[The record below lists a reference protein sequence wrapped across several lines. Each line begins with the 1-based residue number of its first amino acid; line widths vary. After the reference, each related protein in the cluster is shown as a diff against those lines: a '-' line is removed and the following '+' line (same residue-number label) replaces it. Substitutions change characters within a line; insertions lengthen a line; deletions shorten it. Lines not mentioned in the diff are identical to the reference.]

1 MSNTP
6 TLIIDDENNTKSL
19 KRLRQYFEICK
30 RNINCE
36 KKKKY
41 EVNEKMLETDL
52 NIVFGGKNCLS
63 GFKNCL
69 LVSEI
74 LFLVEKSYYLVPE

>member
-41 EVNEKMLETDL
+41 EDEMNYK
-52 NIVFGGKNCLS
+52 IGKCDVLQLS
-63 GFKNCL
+63 VLYRTVTF
-69 LVSEI
+69 
-74 LFLVEKSYYLVPE
+74 